1 MKTQELLNLALYFCP
16 RLKGK
21 VLVVHAS
28 LTSKQRDLVAS
39 MLRSNQLIIA
49 IATSAFEMGIDCKL
63 RRVICYDDGGTQ
75 LRSIE
80 SHTQRDGRIGRDKD
94 DIECEILSI
103 FTFLS
108 IPKDQKIAENT
119 KSIRQKLSPKVRI
132 KRGERVTHYFRSDYF
147 DTSMCHTC
155 VHVRVCLC
163 VYACVCPC
171 MYERI

>member
-1 MKTQELLNLALYFCP
+1 MDGYFCP

-28 LTSKQRDLVAS
+28 LTSKQRELVAS

-63 RRVICYDDGGTQ
+63 RRVIFYDDGGTQ

-80 SHTQRDGRIGRDKD
+80 SHMQRDGRIGRDKD

-119 KSIRQKLSPKVRI
+119 KSIRKKTESESEDQKRRASDALFQERLLRYQVIFLLLIIIQVTGSI
-132 KRGERVTHYFRSDYF
+132 K
-147 DTSMCHTC
+147 
-155 VHVRVCLC
+155 
-163 VYACVCPC
+163 
-171 MYERI
+171 